1 MSKRMFK
8 VTEEQMLTDRDMGYC
23 IYCGEEVY
31 GVEPDARRYECEAC
45 GKEGV
50 YGLEELL
57 MMGRVEV
64 VEEV

>member
-1 MSKRMFK
+1 MKKRMFK
-8 VTEEQMLTDRDMGYC
+8 VTEESMLTDRDMGFC
-23 IYCGEEVY
+23 IYCGEEAY
-31 GVEPDARRYECEAC
+31 GVEPDALCYECESC
-45 GKEGV
+45 GKHGV

>member
-1 MSKRMFK
+1 MNKRMFK

-23 IYCGEEVY
+23 IYCGEEAY
-31 GVEPDARRYECEAC
+31 GVEPDARRYVCDAC
-45 GKEGV
+45 DKPGV